1 MLTLWNYILLFK
13 KQLKKKFTSGIN
25 FIKIVIYL
33 QVTRQSSVLTYI
45 LMVQDLRQV
54 DKDRIPLEGLW
65 CGTWNQLL

>member
-54 DKDRIPLEGLW
+54 DKDRILLEGLW